1 MTWREQV
8 LSDSQSSWNECCSL
22 QFIFHTLPFLRTG
35 SIGFPEF
42 VEWLL
47 LITSENVHDRLRW
60 GFQICDVDCSGR
72 VSAAEVTALIRL
84 MFGVLTGLELDP
96 NNPYVGD
103 LVSSLFQN
111 PYNSTSGRVSGQ
123 KEGATVGE
131 GGREDGGRVDGEE
144 GEKGG
149 KEDSLS
155 WEQYRRGCLESA
167 DVMTV
172 LSPLTHSYRKGYYGG
187 QENLKSP
194 LYTGFT

>member
-1 MTWREQV
+1 M
-8 LSDSQSSWNECCSL
+8 
-22 QFIFHTLPFLRTG
+22 
-35 SIGFPEF
+35 
-42 VEWLL
+42 EWLL

-103 LVSSLFQN
+103 LVCSLFQT
-111 PYNSTSGRVSGQ
+111 PDNSTSGRVSGQ
-123 KEGATVGE
+123 KEGATGGE
-131 GGREDGGRVDGEE
+131 GGREEGGKEEGGRVDGEE

-172 LSPLTHSYRKGYYGG
+172 LSPPTHSYRKGYYGG
-187 QENLKSP
+187 QEFLKSP
-194 LYTGFT
+194 LYAGFT